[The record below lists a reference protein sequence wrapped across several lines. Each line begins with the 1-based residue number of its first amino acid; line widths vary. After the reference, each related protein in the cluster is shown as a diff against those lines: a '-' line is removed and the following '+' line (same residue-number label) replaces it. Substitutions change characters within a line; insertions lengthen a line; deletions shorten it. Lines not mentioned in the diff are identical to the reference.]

1 MADLTLKQAKDYV
14 RSKVKELK
22 NDAVIDNMLTIDFN
36 LAVVKV
42 QGDLMEGVG
51 IKEFIKTAYLEGSK
65 AELPADIMPV
75 PNAIRDIRASAGVK
89 AYISTALSG
98 NDNDCTFTAVEPG
111 TPGNGIQIVY
121 VDNGTNPLAV
131 YSVNLSTKVITIGFD
146 SSLPDEEKCASLV
159 VTAINNH
166 ILASTL
172 VTAALKTGNDG
183 TGPIAAGNVTLA
195 NGTGAGW
202 KPADEKAIKDSNRIE
217 DNYIEAGSV
226 SFPKYVIKGDA
237 DERKIIEFYPKSI
250 VYSEI
255 TYFYTINEMDDD
267 TDTLGIPL
275 QFRELVL
282 IEVIRKAYEALDM
295 TDKMATRN
303 AEYEMKLGK
312 IYQNYQQGLN
322 ASIAEKKRIQT
333 DD

>member
-22 NDAVIDNMLTIDFN
+22 NDAVVDNMLTIDFN

-51 IKEFIKTAYLEGSK
+51 IKEFLKTAYLEGSK
-65 AELPADIMPV
+65 AVLPSDIMPV
-75 PNAIRDIRASAGVK
+75 PNSIRDIRASAGVK

-98 NDNDCTFTAVEPG
+98 DDNDCTFTAVEPG

-121 VDNGTNPLAV
+121 DDNGADPLEV
-131 YSVNLSTKVITIGFD
+131 SSVDLSTKIITVGFD

-159 VTAINNH
+159 VAAINEH
-166 ILASTL
+166 LLASSL
-172 VTAALKTGNDG
+172 VSAALKTGNDG
-183 TGPIAAGNVTLA
+183 TGPIDEVTVTLA
-195 NGTGAGW
+195 NGTGTGW
-202 KPADEKAIKDSNRIE
+202 KPADEKAVKDSNRME

-226 SFPKYVIKGDA
+226 SFPKYVIKGDT
-237 DERKIIEFYPKSI
+237 DGNKIIEFYPKSI
-250 VYSEI
+250 DYSEI
-255 TYFYTINEMDDD
+255 IYFYTINEMTDD
-267 TDTLGIPL
+267 TDVLGIPL

-282 IEVIRKAYEALDM
+282 IEVIRKAYESLDM